1 MLILPVVTHLM
12 AVCSTFGIWMNSVM
26 GFLNLDI
33 MILWPYNSLWSHAL
47 WGVLQYP
54 WPVPTRFPP
63 PHPPPPTT
71 MVLTIRNSLSVSSHS
86 SWETLHSEDA
96 FDSPAFIWFLLL
108 LTGSITEIS
117 GTLSTTWVPIC
128 KSGAQTFFHPW
139 PSNLSFTPLCI
150 SLIGPEV
157 HRK

>member
-1 MLILPVVTHLM
+1 MHCSQLPWRKRVKLCKALYCLHVNLASSYTSHDCLQH
-12 AVCSTFGIWMNSVM
+12 IWDMNELCD
-26 GFLNLDI
+26 GYLNLDI
-33 MILWPYNSLWSHAL
+33 MILWLYNSLWFHAL

-71 MVLTIRNSLSVSSHS
+71 MVLTIRNSLAISSHS

-128 KSGAQTFFHPW
+128 KLGA
-139 PSNLSFTPLCI
+139 
-150 SLIGPEV
+150 
-157 HRK
+157 